1 LNDHGFYFDEN
12 GKLHNIQPLNAP
24 AGGYSWAYGMNNLGA
39 VVGYCNN
46 ASGTTFHAFIWTVE
60 DGTVDLG
67 VPDWAVGDFGR
78 AEAINDAGVVVGM
91 VGSVPFNLRGCIWFD
106 GDSVEIPTFGGN
118 ESRAKSLNDL
128 NDVVGMARLES
139 GKMRG
144 FVVPNGDVD
153 SMIELSAPKDG
164 GAWATDI
171 NNKREVVGWGTN
183 ADGTYHALYW
193 SLQDGM
199 VYLPEPEDETI
210 WQSYAYGINDAGQ
223 IVGKLQDPDG
233 NNFACIWFEGDVY
246 LLEQMLVI
254 DQDIRYYSAR
264 DITES
269 GSIATAGNYTD
280 GTKRAEI
287 LVPIHLNTPG
297 DLDGDGDVDG
307 ADLGLMLAAW
317 GSNGGPADLNF
328 DQIVNGGDLGL
339 LLIAWTG

>member
-1 LNDHGFYFDEN
+1 
-12 GKLHNIQPLNAP
+12 
-24 AGGYSWAYGMNNLGA
+24 
-39 VVGYCNN
+39 
-46 ASGTTFHAFIWTVE
+46 
-60 DGTVDLG
+60 
-67 VPDWAVGDFGR
+67 
-78 AEAINDAGVVVGM
+78 M

-118 ESRAKSLNDL
+118 ESRANSLNDL

-139 GKMRG
+139 GQMRG
-144 FVVPNGDVD
+144 FVVPNGNVD
-153 SMIELSAPKDG
+153 SMVELSAPKDG
-164 GAWATDI
+164 DAWATDI
-171 NNKREVVGWGTN
+171 NNNREVVGWGTN

-199 VYLPEPEDETI
+199 VYLSEPEDETI
-210 WQSYAYGINDAGQ
+210 WQSYAFGINDAGQ
-223 IVGKLQDPDG
+223 IVGKLQDPEG
-233 NNFACIWFEGDVY
+233 NNYACLWFQGNVY

-254 DQDIRYYSAR
+254 DQDIRYYNAR

-280 GTKRAEI
+280 GTKLAEI

-297 DLDGDGDVDG
+297 DLNGDGNVDG